1 MMQDTIEKL
10 GLYGKGILAADESSP
25 TIQKRFD
32 SVGVD
37 STPSTRHNYRHT
49 LFSTDELEN
58 HISGVILYDE
68 TLQSV
73 VDGVS
78 TVTPLIEKG
87 IALGIKVDKGAK
99 PYTDGGFLTEG
110 LDGLTERLRHYK
122 DLGAEFA
129 KWRAIINI
137 GDGGSCILANA
148 WNLARY
154 AKKCQLENMV
164 PIVEPEVIMDGTHS
178 IQDSIRITERVL
190 HHVFDA
196 MFYEKVELEYM
207 ILKPNMILN
216 GYYSGIDND
225 QGETAEATIKSFKRT
240 VPSAVPMIA
249 FLSGGQA
256 DGVAVKNLN
265 AINTYNTG
273 ISDSPWHVSFS
284 FGRELQQNALRLW
297 AEGKREDAQDALLK
311 RANQCSLATK
321 GEFYGAVNI
330 QV

>member
-1 MMQDTIEKL
+1 MQDVIEKL
-10 GLYGKGILAADESSP
+10 GMCGKGILAADESTP

-49 LFSTDELEN
+49 LFSADGLEDY
-58 HISGVILYDE
+58 ISGVILYDE
-68 TLQSV
+68 TLRSIV
-73 VDGVS
+73 EGEW
-78 TVTPLIEKG
+78 TVAPLREKG
-87 IALGIKVDKGAK
+87 IVLGIKVDRGAK
-99 PYTDGGFLTEG
+99 PYTDGGKLTEG
-110 LDGLTERLRHYK
+110 LDGLTERLRYYK

-129 KWRAIINI
+129 KWRAVINV
-137 GDGGSCILANA
+137 GDSGSCILANA
-148 WNLARY
+148 WHLARY

-164 PIVEPEVIMDGTHS
+164 PIVEPEVIMDGTHT
-178 IQDSIRITERVL
+178 IDDSVLITERVL

-207 ILKPNMILN
+207 ILKPSMILN
-216 GYYSGIDND
+216 GYDSGISNH
-225 QGETAEATIKSFKRT
+225 QGETAESTIKSFRRT

-256 DGVAVKNLN
+256 DGAAVGNLN
-265 AINTYNTG
+265 AINTYSG
-273 ISDSPWHVSFS
+273 ISSPWYMSFS

-311 RANQCSLATK
+311 RANQCSLATQGK
-321 GEFYGAVNI
+321 VHGTTNLSV
-330 QV
+330 